1 MIRSAPIL
9 LFLCGCAAG
18 LGTAHPPCSSDAQ
31 CPGGELCFPDGCGDP
46 GSGLVAEISGDS
58 SAGLN
63 PQDYALGDAGFAP
76 VQDFSFAE
84 PMTLS
89 GNFQR
94 NTQDVNKPIPYLN
107 ATNLILLGESALI
120 PGVARSYQASFASSD
135 QGSFSIPV
143 GAGTYTAI
151 ASAADTSI
159 PALRET
165 GLQIDPGDA
174 AKLTFQFPSVT
185 ATLSLHGKLIKKT
198 ELTLPPTQIN
208 LTATSQA
215 MTITAYDPNTGLPLS
230 QVTQVA
236 SGFPSST
243 GDFNIYIDPAARGA
257 TAINLVATPK
267 DPSSVMA
274 SKIFTL
280 TNSNNPASPYPT
292 GDQLVLEMGDF
303 GDPLP
308 ALYVPDG
315 GMVLP
320 RVLTSDGQPVADAI
334 VSLQGPVASGGTFKS
349 SAATTDELG
358 QFSIASLPSD
368 PQGAFTLTV
377 IPPTTS
383 PAGITKRQV
392 TVTTMAGG
400 TITPGD
406 VLCDDKVLVSGTLQ
420 RPDRSTPATGVLVT
434 AVPLS
439 ALPSDPDQPL
449 PKSVMQT
456 NTDVSGN
463 FKLLLDPRVWR
474 LEFTPGETLPM
485 TSIVLH
491 VDRKPGDNGQIQ
503 AVCLNRVDGVCRP
516 FPLWKGR
523 QVSGHVSAPKS
534 RGGGPAAFSTVRF
547 FRVDSVE
554 QQPSSLLLG
563 EAVVDGQGNYT
574 VVLPTAADPAT
585 ASQ

>member
-1 MIRSAPIL
+1 M
-9 LFLCGCAAG
+9 
-18 LGTAHPPCSSDAQ
+18 
-31 CPGGELCFPDGCGDP
+31 GGELCFPDGCGDP

-63 PQDYALGDAGFAP
+63 PQDFALGDAGFAP
-76 VQDFSFAE
+76 VQNFSFSE

-94 NTQDVNKPIPYLN
+94 NTQDATKPVPYLY

-120 PGVARSYQASFASSD
+120 PGVARSYQASFIGSD
-135 QGSFSIPV
+135 QGSFSISV
-143 GAGTYTAI
+143 GAGTYTTI
-151 ASAADTSI
+151 ASAADTSV
-159 PALRET
+159 PPLREP
-165 GLQIDPGDA
+165 GLQIEPGDEA
-174 AKLTFQFPSVT
+174 MLTFQFPSVT
-185 ATLSLHGKLIKKT
+185 ATLALKGKLIKKT
-198 ELTLPPTQIN
+198 ELTVPPTQIN
-208 LTATSQA
+208 LTASSQA
-215 MTITAYDPNTGLPLS
+215 MNITAYDPNTGLALS

-236 SGFPSST
+236 SGFPSSM
-243 GDFNIYIDPAARGA
+243 GDFTIYIDPSARAAS
-257 TAINLVATPK
+257 AINLVATPK
-267 DPSSVMA
+267 DPNSVMA

-280 TNSNNPASPYPT
+280 SNSNNPASPYPT

-308 ALYVPDG
+308 ALYLPDA
-315 GMVLP
+315 GMTLP
-320 RVLTSDGQPVADAI
+320 RVLTSDGQPVANAI
-334 VSLQGPVASGGTFKS
+334 VSLEGPVASGGTFKS
-349 SAATTDELG
+349 SAVTTDELG

-368 PQGAFTLTV
+368 PQAAFTLTV

-392 TVTTMAGG
+392 TVTTLNGG

-406 VLCDDKVLVSGTLQ
+406 VLCDDKVVVSGTLQ
-420 RPDRSTPATGVLVT
+420 RPDRSTPAAGVLVT
-434 AVPLS
+434 AVPIS
-439 ALPSDPDQPL
+439 ALPGDPTQPL

-474 LEFTPGETLPM
+474 LEFSPGETLPL

-491 VDRKPGDNGQIQ
+491 VAREMENGQIKP
-503 AVCLNRVDGVCRP
+503 VCLNVNCAP

-523 QVSGHVSAPKS
+523 QVGGHVSAPKS

-563 EAVVDGQGNYT
+563 EAVVDAQGNYT
-574 VVLPTAADPAT
+574 LVLPTATDPAT